1 MDTKELALT
10 PSMTL
15 DFLPIRPIP
24 SPSDDDMT
32 LNQDINADRRVK
44 RQKEAI
50 GNENSV
56 AGWHAFYTAPPAP
69 RHPSV
74 ELPPRCPARRKG
86 GLTRTGKGSICAFRT
101 PSEPEND
108 SKVDM

>member
-50 GNENSV
+50 GNDNSV
-56 AGWHAFYTAPPAP
+56 AGWHAFYTARAGITT
-69 RHPSV
+69 
-74 ELPPRCPARRKG
+74 LPLKKG
-86 GLTRTGKGSICAFRT
+86 T
-101 PSEPEND
+101 PND
-108 SKVDM
+108 VNRYSSCGGPQNWVGNSGN

>member
-32 LNQDINADRRVK
+32 LNQDQDMNADGREK

-50 GNENSV
+50 GI
-56 AGWHAFYTAPPAP
+56 
-69 RHPSV
+69 
-74 ELPPRCPARRKG
+74 
-86 GLTRTGKGSICAFRT
+86 RTQLQDGICI
-101 PSEPEND
+101 
-108 SKVDM
+108 